1 MVLYN
6 NPPQPVPTV
15 IRNAVTYQDRV
26 SMLLNG
32 AGSSKQ
38 NPIQSKNP
46 GGVDTVGANG
56 YSFRLSFAMA
66 DATETITSA
75 VASLAYDSG
84 ETYGQSVSFKN
95 SISSST
101 ATYLFTA
108 SLHIGGDYPSIST
121 PDQVDGEAQ
130 LVVISITTSLGRKI
144 NQQVWVA
151 REPSDM
157 VTLDGKVTT
166 SSSPLR
172 LSAENFDSEV
182 TIPFSVQ
189 FYPTWND
196 EIARQH
202 GANTAALSS
211 NVRKPYGGAV
221 TVEVVKDD
229 GNNTVVL
236 AETPIENVTT
246 ITETVSAA
254 GSVTYIFKFRSKL
267 NSATYLSKRAWVE
280 FYECPTG
287 SGGGGTSDPPPV
299 IQTGQGQDDDPPD
312 DVIYDP
318 DATNPGISFWVQSLG
333 GEQTASF
340 HFAGYKGNH
349 FNNGGSYLPMA
360 GYNAGSGVIT
370 GVRTEGQNT
379 ITIAQLE
386 NATPGLDPDAQ
397 MILGYLKTAN
407 GRSRTLLFK
416 RSDLQA
422 NNAEPTDY
430 PKPPVVSNVSLA
442 FSTGSL
448 SFNLEANGWDADAT
462 VSVEVTPLTAEI
474 TSGGN
479 SGSDAQVLGD
489 MFVDSGTSITHTVTS
504 AGTKALTFTNVQST
518 TEAVAIKISNADG
531 VATNGSLTI
540 INPLFSSKQ
549 AHTGVKLGPTIA
561 SVAFSAQNT
570 NVRIDLDDTG
580 YQASGSF
587 FIYGQVVYA
596 TSQGGVQQRSGTTQ
610 QAVPYSASS
619 PNLTASLSSM
629 NLNYQS
635 GAYYIFVVI
644 GEQGSSV
651 PYELATPS

>member
-157 VTLDGKVTT
+157 VTLDGQVTT

-172 LSAENFDSEV
+172 LSAESFTNPVS
-182 TIPFSVQ
+182 IPFSVQ

-229 GNNTVVL
+229 VNNTVVL

-246 ITETVSAA
+246 ITETVAAA

-267 NSATYLSKRAWVE
+267 NSSTYLSKRAWVE

-287 SGGGGTSDPPPV
+287 SGGGGTSNPPPV
-299 IQTGQGQDDDPPD
+299 IQTGQGEDDDPPD

-318 DATNPGISFWVQSLG
+318 DAATPAISFWLQSLG
-333 GEQTASF
+333 GETTASF

-370 GVRTEGQNT
+370 GVRNEGQTKT
-379 ITIAQLE
+379 ITIAELQ

-416 RSDLQA
+416 RNDLQA

-430 PKPPVVSNVSLA
+430 PKPPVVSNVSLT

-448 SFNLEANGWDADAT
+448 SFTLGTNGWDADAT

-489 MFVDSGTSITHTVTS
+489 MFVNSGTSSTQTVTS
-504 AGTKALTFTNVQST
+504 AGTKALTFTNVQAT

-531 VATNGSLTI
+531 VATGGSLTI

-549 AHTGVKLGPTIA
+549 AHTGIKLGPTIA
-561 SVAFSAQNT
+561 TNGVAFNGQS
-570 NVRIDLDDTG
+570 VEIDLDDTG

-587 FIYGQVVYA
+587 LIYGQMVYD
-596 TSQGGVQQRSGTTQ
+596 TQGGVQQRSGTTST
-610 QAVPYSASS
+610 AVTYSASS
-619 PNLTASLSSM
+619 PNLTTSFSSM
-629 NLNYQS
+629 NLTSQS

-651 PYELATPS
+651 PYELAT